1 MRVNRRLECRAAWFF
16 AAAVSLAG
24 CHTVLGP
31 RPLDDNWRELD
42 GPRVSFFVRP
52 GSVAEQ
58 NVARLSAVAEDQ
70 YSSTVRSL
78 GLSYTG
84 HIRAYAYA
92 SAGDAHMESD
102 FSGKAYPDTEAF
114 GFVCVGPIT
123 SNTFSLMAHEENHVL
138 IIAGLGRASTF
149 FVTEGLA
156 SALLSETFHANGRRF
171 LFPWTRLYRAALPR
185 LARLMDD
192 SEWGRVDSNIA
203 YNTSASFLA
212 WLLDTYGAEPLRA
225 VYPAPSDAIVGRIES
240 VYGRSL
246 DALEAD
252 WLRFCDSY
260 RGA

>member
-1 MRVNRRLECRAAWFF
+1 
-16 AAAVSLAG
+16 
-24 CHTVLGP
+24 
-31 RPLDDNWRELD
+31 
-42 GPRVSFFVRP
+42 
-52 GSVAEQ
+52 
-58 NVARLSAVAEDQ
+58 
-70 YSSTVRSL
+70 
-78 GLSYTG
+78 
-84 HIRAYAYA
+84 
-92 SAGDAHMESD
+92 
-102 FSGKAYPDTEAF
+102 
-114 GFVCVGPIT
+114 
-123 SNTFSLMAHEENHVL
+123 L